1 MSEDFNEI
9 RDVVELFCNAVRKYG
24 KTRILKGIELANSKK
39 ISDNSSK
46 IVDLCIKL
54 SCEAYGLKKE
64 QILTNRISNDC
75 NDCKQLA
82 IVLVKH
88 QTRLSHREISD
99 IFKYKNISNV
109 SKALTDFKNKDERFK
124 QDVIFLN
131 NYKDIYSEIDKYK
144 TIL

>member
-9 RDVVELFCNAVRKYG
+9 RDVVELFCDAVRKHG
-24 KTRILKGIELANSKK
+24 KTRILKGIEIANSK
-39 ISDNSSK
+39 SLEGNSSK
-46 IVDLCIKL
+46 IVDLCIKF
-54 SCEAYGLKKE
+54 SCEAYGFKKE

-88 QTRLSHREISD
+88 HTRLSHRQIAD
-99 IFKYKNISNV
+99 IFKYKNISNI
-109 SKALTDFKNKDERFK
+109 SIALKEFKNKDERFK
-124 QDVIFLN
+124 QDALFLKH
-131 NYKDIYSEIDKYK
+131 YQSIYLEIDKFK

>member
-1 MSEDFNEI
+1 MSEDFSEI
-9 RDVVELFCNAVRKYG
+9 RDVIELFCDAVRKHG

-39 ISDNSSK
+39 ISDNSIK

-54 SCEAYGLKKE
+54 SCEAYGFKKE

-88 QTRLSHREISD
+88 HTRLSHREIAD

-109 SKALTDFKNKDERFK
+109 SIAIREFKNKNERFK
-124 QDVIFLN
+124 QDALFLK
-131 NYKDIYSEIDKYK
+131 YYQSIYLEIDKYK